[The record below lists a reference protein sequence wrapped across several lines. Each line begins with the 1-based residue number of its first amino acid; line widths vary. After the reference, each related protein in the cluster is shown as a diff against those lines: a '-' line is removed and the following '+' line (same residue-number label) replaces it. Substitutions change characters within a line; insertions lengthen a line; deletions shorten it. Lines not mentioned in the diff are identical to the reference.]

1 MFIISTSKQQLM
13 DLIESKSYHS
23 SSSFQGEE
31 IPSLLTIVRDEIETV
46 IPSESNE
53 HLSVKKTKTSSCGLN
68 YISLLQIG
76 LMTVKLI
83 FQIIILYKEY
93 NRD

>member
-1 MFIISTSKQQLM
+1 M
-13 DLIESKSYHS
+13 DLIESKTYHS
-23 SSSFQGEE
+23 SSSFQGDE
-31 IPSLLTIVRDEIETV
+31 IPSLLTIVQDEIETV

-68 YISLLQIG
+68 YKSLLQFG
-76 LMTVKLI
+76 LMTINLI

-93 NRD
+93 K

>member
-1 MFIISTSKQQLM
+1 MEISESKASRRSS
-13 DLIESKSYHS
+13 DLIERD
-23 SSSFQGEE
+23 
-31 IPSLLTIVRDEIETV
+31 IPNLLTIIQNEIETV

-68 YISLLQIG
+68 YKSLLQFG
-76 LMTVKLI
+76 LMTVNLI

-93 NRD
+93 NK